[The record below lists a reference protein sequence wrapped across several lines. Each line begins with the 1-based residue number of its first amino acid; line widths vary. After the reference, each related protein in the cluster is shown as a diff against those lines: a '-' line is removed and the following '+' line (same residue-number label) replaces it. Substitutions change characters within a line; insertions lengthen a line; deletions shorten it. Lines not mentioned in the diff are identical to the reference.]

1 VGKAWPVK
9 VRYTPRAFR
18 QISTILDY
26 IGERSPRGADNVKD
40 RLYSAINRL
49 ADHPLS
55 GQVTNTAG
63 LRRLVVIP
71 YPYVVFYQPTAS
83 EIIIHSVRHAAQRTR
98 S

>member
-1 VGKAWPVK
+1 MGWCSIRPV
-9 VRYTPRAFR
+9 
-18 QISTILDY
+18 LDY
-26 IGERSPRGADNVKD
+26 VGERSPRGADNVKGC
-40 RLYSAINRL
+40 LYSAINRL

-83 EIIIHSVRHAAQRTR
+83 EIIIHSVRHAARRPR